1 MFAVIRTGGKQHRV
15 SENDRIT
22 VERLAA
28 APGERIALGDI
39 LMLAEEGAAPLVGA
53 QVPSEARVFADVL
66 EQKRGPKVLVFKK
79 KRRKNHRRLN
89 GHRQDLTVLRIAAIS
104 ASGEMAAAAVEPAAT
119 APQAPAAS
127 IVEE

>member
-22 VERLAA
+22 VERLAG
-28 APGERIALGDI
+28 APGDRIALGDI
-39 LMLAEEGAAPLVGA
+39 LMLAEDGAAPLVGT
-53 QVPSEARVFADVL
+53 QVPSEARVFADVV
-66 EQKRGPKVLVFKK
+66 EQMRGPKVLVFKK

-104 ASGEMAAAAVEPAAT
+104 ATGAVAAVAAEPVAVPET
-119 APQAPAAS
+119 PDPS
-127 IVEE
+127 IAEE

>member
-15 SENDRIT
+15 AENDHIT

-39 LMLAEEGAAPLVGA
+39 LMLAEAGKAPLVGA
-53 QVPSEARVFADVL
+53 QVPRDARVFADVV
-66 EQKRGPKVLVFKK
+66 EQKRGSKVLVFKK

-89 GHRQDLTVLRIAAIS
+89 GHRQELTVLRIAAIS
-104 ASGEMAAAAVEPAAT
+104 ASGEAAAEPAVADASP
-119 APQAPAAS
+119 APQASPA
-127 IVEE
+127 EE